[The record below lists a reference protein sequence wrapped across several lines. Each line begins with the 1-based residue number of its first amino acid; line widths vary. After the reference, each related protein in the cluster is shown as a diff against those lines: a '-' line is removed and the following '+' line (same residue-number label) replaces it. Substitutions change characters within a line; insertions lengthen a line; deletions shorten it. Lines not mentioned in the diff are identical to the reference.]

1 LISVDELKQRFGPSL
16 SVAPYGECLVIQGS
30 EFDPDWE
37 ADLGDQG
44 FACHFGDLDGRPVT
58 FVQLKKAVAPGKVVY
73 VPPATAKQVQ
83 GNGEV
88 KEVEK
93 KVENEEN
100 KRVNWQPEEDALLI
114 SLWNQGSSIPDIAVK
129 VEEKYPSRKGNSAN
143 MRLKRL
149 RIVGQIQPRNKHVR
163 GNVAKEASYQVGGEK
178 LENSEEKKFK
188 GCQKGPAWTP
198 EDEQRLFKR
207 IDEVSGTIVQR
218 IAQIITEFPGRSA
231 VGIKQKYE
239 KLVAKAKQKAKENTP
254 MVLEAKAEKS
264 AVPHVEMK
272 NVVFPEDLLKR
283 IEGLKCAVNDNNVRT
298 TIFVETCN
306 SMRSTIVELNATVA
320 KLRKDLI
327 RHNHAVSGEAML
339 PMEASS

>member
-1 LISVDELKQRFGPSL
+1 
-16 SVAPYGECLVIQGS
+16 VAPYGECIVIQGS

-44 FACHFGDLDGRPVT
+44 FACHFGDLDNHAVT
-58 FVQLKKAVAPGKVVY
+58 FVPLNKIVSKSGVVF
-73 VPPATAKQVQ
+73 VPSAASKQVQ

-88 KEVEK
+88 KEMDK

-188 GCQKGPAWTP
+188 GCQKGPDWTP

-264 AVPHVEMK
+264 VEATK
-272 NVVFPEDLLKR
+272 PEVASVEKR
-283 IEGLKCAVNDNNVRT
+283 LQILSEAYESLRQGY
-298 TIFVETCN
+298 
-306 SMRSTIVELNATVA
+306 VELKTDFLRQQEFIVSSMATVGSLNDVEA
-320 KLRKDLI
+320 NLRKDLA
-327 RHNHAVSGEAML
+327 RHEHAVSGKVMV
-339 PMEASS
+339 PMEGSQ